1 MALNARK
8 RAFADALAQGKSQR
22 QAALAAGYVNN
33 ADALDRTGHRLVR
46 DPDVIAYLERT
57 HGLTTCDAAQA
68 DLPKT
73 VPAAVKP
80 PKVTAEPAPRH
91 DGEDWI
97 EDPLEYLKR
106 VMNDPLEDPKLR
118 ADAAK
123 ALMPFI
129 HQRQGETGK
138 KEQKQ
143 AAAEQ
148 AGTGRFGLRA
158 VQ

>member
-8 RAFADALAQGKSQR
+8 RAFADAIAQGKSQR

-33 ADALDRTGHRLVR
+33 ADSLDRTGHRLVR
-46 DPDVIAYLERT
+46 DPDVISYLERA
-57 HGLTTCDAAQA
+57 HSQTTTD
-68 DLPKT
+68 
-73 VPAAVKP
+73 VPRVDPPRIVSEVKA
-80 PKVTAEPAPRH
+80 PKVSAEPAPRR
-91 DGEDWI
+91 DGDGWVD
-97 EDPLEYLKR
+97 DPLEYLKR
-106 VMNDPLEDPKLR
+106 VMNDHLEDPKLR

-148 AGTGRFGLRA
+148 AGIGRFGLRA
-158 VQ
+158 VK

>member
-33 ADALDRTGHRLVR
+33 ADSLDKTGYRLVR

-57 HGLTTCDAAQA
+57 HGRTTAETPQ
-68 DLPKT
+68 PEKVKT
-73 VPAAVKP
+73 PSAPKP
-80 PKVTAEPAPRH
+80 PKVSSEPAPRH
-91 DGEDWI
+91 DGEGWV
-97 EDPLEYLKR
+97 EDPMEYLKR

-148 AGTGRFGLRA
+148 TNTGRFGLR
-158 VQ
+158 VVG

>member
-8 RAFADALAQGKSQR
+8 RAFADALAEGKSQR
-22 QAALAAGYVNN
+22 QAALAAGYVSN
-33 ADALDRTGHRLVR
+33 ADALDKTGYRLVR

-57 HGLTTCDAAQA
+57 HGLTTRDAAQA
-68 DLPKT
+68 DPPKT
-73 VPAAVKP
+73 VPAVKP

-91 DGEDWI
+91 DGEGWI

-129 HQRQGETGK
+129 HQRQGEAGK

-148 AGTGRFGLRA
+148 AGTGRFGLRV

>member
-8 RAFADALAQGKSQR
+8 RAFADAIAQGKSQR

-33 ADALDRTGHRLVR
+33 ADSLDRTGHRLVR
-46 DPDVIAYLERT
+46 GPDVISYLDRV
-57 HGLTTCDAAQA
+57 HSQTTPDVQRV
-68 DLPKT
+68 DPPRI
-73 VPAAVKP
+73 VSEVKA
-80 PKVTAEPAPRH
+80 PKVSAEPAPRR
-91 DGEDWI
+91 DGDGWVD
-97 EDPLEYLKR
+97 DPLEYLKR

-158 VQ
+158 VK

>member
-8 RAFADALAQGKSQR
+8 RAFADALAEGKSQR
-22 QAALAAGYVNN
+22 QAALAAGYVSN
-33 ADALDRTGHRLVR
+33 ADALDKTGYRLVR

-57 HGLTTCDAAQA
+57 YGLTTGEVPQQERV
-68 DLPKT
+68 KT
-73 VPAAVKP
+73 PPAPKP

-91 DGEDWI
+91 DGEDWV
-97 EDPLEYLKR
+97 EDPMEYLKR

-158 VQ
+158 IK

>member
-8 RAFADALAQGKSQR
+8 RAFADALAEGKSQR
-22 QAALAAGYVNN
+22 QAALAAGYVSN
-33 ADALDRTGHRLVR
+33 ADALDKTGYRLVR

-57 HGLTTCDAAQA
+57 HGLTTAEAPRTEV
-68 DLPKT
+68 PKA
-73 VPAAVKP
+73 VPAIKP

-91 DGEDWI
+91 DGEDWV
-97 EDPLEYLKR
+97 EDPMEYLKR

-123 ALMPFI
+123 ALMPFV
-129 HQRQGETGK
+129 HQRKGETGK

-148 AGTGRFGLRA
+148 TNTGRFGLRA
-158 VQ
+158 V